1 MLAERKGK
9 WYVMNADGTKTLG
22 GPYDTE
28 EEAKKRLREIEF
40 FKHRGEHAESLPRI
54 SAVIGKRPGSDA
66 TEIQSYIFPKDHWKT
81 PEEVQAWLRNHN
93 LKSSLRETEDSWRAA
108 QADPN
113 SFDQDSFPTIALTGN
128 VRMGEL
134 DGRWIEVF
142 RAGDYGDK
150 GTYGREDL
158 EKIAANYDPRL
169 HEAPLTVGH
178 PETDAPAYGWVE
190 ALRVRAN
197 GTAMLEAKP
206 RQVDQGFEDLV
217 KAGRF
222 TKRSVALYNDLG
234 GRGLYLRHLAFL
246 GAQPPEVKGLKSIFH
261 DDQSTGVVEFVAAV
275 SDRRNNGAE
284 TAPLQEELME
294 KDELKKTFGEVLREW
309 AEGVGLAKKKEE
321 PPVKTFSE
329 AEVVAREKV
338 AADAAK
344 AAAEKE
350 FAEKQKAAE
359 AIALRKTQ
367 IREFIE
373 RLKPLGKWI
382 PAFEKLGLVE
392 FMEALP
398 GEQTIEFG
406 EAGKKEKKSAVEI
419 FQKFLEG
426 LPKIVEFG
434 ELAADRKPVN
444 SPAEIKVVGG
454 IRVDPHSVRLAERVE
469 VLRKANSKLT
479 FEEAAAQA
487 RKELGDGASTI

>member
-1 MLAERKGK
+1 MVAERKGK

-66 TEIQSYIFPKDHWKT
+66 TEIQSYIFPKEHWKT

-108 QADPN
+108 QADLN
-113 SFDQDSFPTIALTGN
+113 SFDQNSFRTIALTGN
-128 VRMGEL
+128 VQMGEL
-134 DGRWIEVF
+134 DGKWIEVF
-142 RAGDYGDK
+142 RGGDYGDK
-150 GTYGREDL
+150 GNYSRADL
-158 EKIAANYDPRL
+158 EAVARNYDADV
-169 HEAPLTVGH
+169 HEAPICVGH
-178 PETDAPAYGWVE
+178 PETNAPAYGWVQE
-190 ALRVRAN
+190 LAVFAERAPVL
-197 GTAMLEAKP
+197 MAKLC
-206 RQVDQGFEDLV
+206 QVDPAFEALV

-222 TKRSVALYNDLG
+222 KKRSVAFYNDLG
-234 GRGLYLRHLAFL
+234 GRGLYLRHLGFL
-246 GAQPPEVKGLKSIFH
+246 GAQPPEVKGLKSVFH
-261 DDQSTGVVEFVAAV
+261 DADSKGAVEVEFNAAQA
-275 SDRRNNGAE
+275 AE
-284 TAPLQEELME
+284 EEAME
-294 KDELKKTFGEVLREW
+294 IGDIKKAFGEVLESL
-309 AEGVGLAKKKEE
+309 GLKKRD
-321 PPVKTFSE
+321 PDPTGATTVRTFSE
-329 AEVVAREKV
+329 AEVKAATEKA
-338 AADAAK
+338 AADAK

-350 FAEKQKAAE
+350 FAEKQRATETAV
-359 AIALRKTQ
+359 LRKTK

-426 LPKIVEFG
+426 LPKIVQFG
-434 ELAADRKPVN
+434 ELPAPAGAGVANLGGPKFNPAA
-444 SPAEIKVVGG
+444 G
-454 IRVDPHSVRLAERVE
+454 IEMDPHSVKVAGRAEQIAAERKISFAEGLKV
-469 VLRKANSKLT
+469 
-479 FEEAAAQA
+479 A
-487 RKELGDGASTI
+487 RRELGPTA

>member
-1 MLAERKGK
+1 VAR
-9 WYVMNADGTKTLG
+9 
-22 GPYDTE
+22 
-28 EEAKKRLREIEF
+28 
-40 FKHRGEHAESLPRI
+40 
-54 SAVIGKRPGSDA
+54 
-66 TEIQSYIFPKDHWKT
+66 
-81 PEEVQAWLRNHN
+81 
-93 LKSSLRETEDSWRAA
+93 
-108 QADPN
+108 
-113 SFDQDSFPTIALTGN
+113 
-128 VRMGEL
+128 
-134 DGRWIEVF
+134 
-142 RAGDYGDK
+142 
-150 GTYGREDL
+150 
-158 EKIAANYDPRL
+158 NYDADV
-169 HEAPLTVGH
+169 HEAPICVGH
-178 PETDAPAYGWVE
+178 PETNAPAYGWVQE
-190 ALRVRAN
+190 LAVFAEHAPVL
-197 GTAMLEAKP
+197 MAKLC
-206 RQVDQGFEDLV
+206 QVDPAFEALV

-222 TKRSVALYNDLG
+222 KKRSVAFYNDLG
-234 GRGLYLRHLAFL
+234 GRGLYLRHLGFL
-246 GAQPPEVKGLKSIFH
+246 GAQPPEVKGLKSVFH
-261 DDQSTGVVEFVAAV
+261 DADSKGAVEVEFNAAQA
-275 SDRRNNGAE
+275 AE
-284 TAPLQEELME
+284 EEAME
-294 KDELKKTFGEVLREW
+294 IGDIKKAFGEVLESL
-309 AEGVGLAKKKEE
+309 GLKKRD
-321 PPVKTFSE
+321 PDPTGATTVRTFSE
-329 AEVVAREKV
+329 AEVKAATEKA
-338 AADAAK
+338 AADAK

-373 RLKPLGKWI
+373 RLKPLGKWV

-398 GEQTIEFG
+398 TEQTIEFG

-434 ELAADRKPVN
+434 ERAADRKPVN